1 MRVNFSIVSAALY
14 AALIGGAA
22 CLPVSLTAQ
31 PAMHAPLVD
40 APHIDTS
47 LIDAAVGE
55 WLTGTGAPS
64 VSIAIVQQGKLQ
76 YAKGYGFAQLNPTV
90 PATTATRY
98 AIDSVSKQF
107 TAAAI
112 LLLAEQGKLRLSDP
126 LSRWFPGLGDAGS
139 VTLRQVLTHTSG
151 IRDYWP
157 QDFLPPE
164 MQHAATT
171 AAIVEEWAKRPLDFS
186 PGTDWQYSNTGYLLA
201 AEVVRRVSGESLFE
215 FQRRHIFIPLHM
227 TRAAEYLPSAAAED
241 AAPYTRYGLGATR
254 PAPPEGAG
262 WLVGAAGLAMTPSDL
277 AAWDVSLIDRSL
289 LRKDTYAQAFDPV
302 TLQDGTQRDYG
313 LGLSVEQVQGRRRI
327 GHSGSGSGFRSDNRI
342 WPEDG
347 TAIAVLTNSDWASP
361 SDLLDRLAFLVL
373 PPTPSEARARAVFE
387 GLRGGTVDRDLF
399 TASGNSY
406 LTAAVLGDMKSS
418 LGPLGPARLIE
429 LEKESQ
435 RGGMVTREWKIL
447 CSGARLQAV
456 ERGYPG
462 GRLEQFMVFRRED

>member
-1 MRVNFSIVSAALY
+1 MRVNLSVASAVLY
-14 AALIGGAA
+14 AAVSAGAA
-22 CLPVSLTAQ
+22 CLPVDALAQ
-31 PAMHAPLVD
+31 PAIPAPLVD
-40 APHIDTS
+40 AP
-47 LIDAAVGE
+47 LIDATVGE
-55 WLTGTGAPS
+55 WLTGSGAPS
-64 VSIAIVQQGKLQ
+64 VSIAIVRQGKLQ
-76 YAKGYGFAQLNPTV
+76 YAKGYGLARLNPAV
-90 PATTATRY
+90 SATTATRY

-112 LLLAEQGKLRLSDP
+112 LLLAEQGKLSLSDP
-126 LSRWFPGLGDAGS
+126 LSRWFPDLGEPAS
-139 VTLRQVLTHTSG
+139 VTLRQLLTHTSG

-171 AAIVEEWAKRPLDFS
+171 AAIVEEWGKRPLDFA

-201 AEVVRRVSGESLFE
+201 GEVVRRVSGDSLYE
-215 FQRRHIFIPLHM
+215 FLRRHIFLPLHM
-227 TRAAEYLPSAAAED
+227 TGAAQYLAPAADAD

-262 WLVGAAGLAMTPSDL
+262 WLVGAASLAMSPSDL
-277 AAWDVSLIDRSL
+277 AAWDLSLIDRSL
-289 LRKDTYAQAFDPV
+289 LRKESYVQAFDPV
-302 TLQDGTQRDYG
+302 TLQDGTTRDYG
-313 LGLSVEQVQGRRRI
+313 LGLVVEQVQGRQRI

-347 TAIAVLTNSDWASP
+347 TAIVVLTNSDWASP
-361 SDLLDRLAFLVL
+361 SELLARLAFLVL

-387 GLRGGTVDRDLF
+387 GLRSGTVDRDLF

-406 LTAAVLGDMKSS
+406 LKAAVLADLKSS

-435 RGGMVTREWKIL
+435 RGGMITREWKIL
-447 CSGARLQAV
+447 CNRARLQV
-456 ERGYPG
+456 IERGYPRG
-462 GRLEQFMVFRRED
+462 KLEQFMVFQRED

>member
-1 MRVNFSIVSAALY
+1 MD
-14 AALIGGAA
+14 
-22 CLPVSLTAQ
+22 
-31 PAMHAPLVD
+31 APL
-40 APHIDTS
+40 IDVPRIDVS
-47 LIDAAVGE
+47 LIDATVGE
-55 WLTGTGAPS
+55 WLTVSGAPS

-90 PATTATRY
+90 PATTTTRY

-126 LSRWFPGLGDAGS
+126 LSRWFPHLGEAGS

-201 AEVVRRVSGESLFE
+201 GEVVRRVSGESLYE

-227 TRAAEYLPSAAAED
+227 TRAAEYLPPAAAGD
-241 AAPYTRYGLGATR
+241 AAPYTRYGLGATH
-254 PAPPEGAG
+254 PAPPEGTG

-277 AAWDVSLIDRSL
+277 AAWDLTLLDRSL
-289 LRKDTYAQAFDPV
+289 LRKDSYDRVFDPV
-302 TLQDGTQRDYG
+302 TLQDGTRRDYG

-361 SDLLDRLAFLVL
+361 SELLERLAFLVL
-373 PPTPSEARARAVFE
+373 PPAPSEARARAVFE
-387 GLRGGTVDRDLF
+387 GLRSGTVDRDLF

-406 LTAAVLGDMKSS
+406 LTATVLSDMKSS

-435 RGGMVTREWKIL
+435 RGGMTTREWKIL
-447 CSGARLQAV
+447 CNGARLQAV

-462 GRLEQFMVFRRED
+462 GKLEQFMVFRRED

>member
-1 MRVNFSIVSAALY
+1 MRVNLSVASAVLY
-14 AALIGGAA
+14 AAVVSGAA
-22 CLPVSLTAQ
+22 CIPVSTLA
-31 PAMHAPLVD
+31 ASHAPLIE
-40 APHIDTS
+40 AP
-47 LIDAAVGE
+47 LIDATVGE
-55 WLTGTGAPS
+55 WLTASGAPS

-76 YAKGYGFAQLNPTV
+76 YAKGYGFARLNPMV

-112 LLLAEQGKLRLSDP
+112 LLLAEQGKLSLSDP
-126 LSRWFPGLGDAGS
+126 LSRWFPDLGAPAS
-139 VTLRQVLTHTSG
+139 VTLRQLLTHTSG

-171 AAIVEEWAKRPLDFS
+171 AAIVEEWAERPLDFA
-186 PGTDWQYSNTGYLLA
+186 PGTDWQYSNTGYVLA
-201 AEVVRRVSGESLFE
+201 GDVVRRVSGESLYE
-215 FQRRHIFIPLHM
+215 FLRRHIFLPLHM
-227 TRAAEYLPSAAAED
+227 TRAAQYLAPAAAADAD

-262 WLVGAAGLAMTPSDL
+262 WLDGAASLAMSPSDL
-277 AAWDVSLIDRSL
+277 ASWDLSLIDRSL
-289 LRKDTYAQAFDPV
+289 LRKESYVQAFDPV

-313 LGLSVEQVQGRRRI
+313 LGLVVEQVQGRQRI
-327 GHSGSGSGFRSDNRI
+327 GHSGSGSGFRSDNRL

-347 TAIAVLTNSDWASP
+347 TAIVVLTNSDWASP
-361 SDLLDRLAFLVL
+361 SELLARLAFLVL

-387 GLRGGTVDRDLF
+387 GLRSGTVDRDLF

-406 LTAAVLGDMKSS
+406 LTPAVLSDLKSS

-429 LEKESQ
+429 LETESQ
-435 RGGMVTREWKIL
+435 RGGMITREWKIL
-447 CSGARLQAV
+447 CNGARLQAI
-456 ERGYPG
+456 ERGYPQG
-462 GRLEQFMVFRRED
+462 KLEQFMVFQRED